1 MKKLIITIDV
11 NDNNEMFIS
20 TEQMNLTPLEI
31 LGVMEQ
37 VKYIMLSQRPKED
50 NVPTVS
56 DLIEEKEDNIVS
68 LNNP

>member
-20 TEQMNLTPLEI
+20 TEQKNLTPLEI

-37 VKYIMLSQRPKED
+37 VKYIILSQKPKEND
-50 NVPTVS
+50 VPILS
-56 DLIEEKEDNIVS
+56 DVIEEKEDNIVP
-68 LNNP
+68 LNP

>member
-56 DLIEEKEDNIVS
+56 DVIEEKEDNIVS
-68 LNNP
+68 LNP

>member
-20 TEQMNLTPLEI
+20 TEQKNLTPLEI

-37 VKYIMLSQRPKED
+37 VKYIILSQKPKED
-50 NVPTVS
+50 DVTTLS
-56 DLIEEKEDNIVS
+56 DVIEEKENNIVS
-68 LNNP
+68 LNP

>member
-37 VKYIMLSQRPKED
+37 VKYIMLSQKPKED
-50 NVPTVS
+50 DVPTLS
-56 DLIEEKEDNIVS
+56 DVIEEKEENTVP
-68 LNNP
+68 LNP

>member
-20 TEQMNLTPLEI
+20 TEQKNLTPLEI

-37 VKYIMLSQRPKED
+37 VKYIILSQKPKED
-50 NVPTVS
+50 DVPILS
-56 DLIEEKEDNIVS
+56 DVIEKKEDNIVS
-68 LNNP
+68 LNP

>member
-20 TEQMNLTPLEI
+20 TEQKNLTPLEI

-37 VKYIMLSQRPKED
+37 VKYIMLSQKPKED
-50 NVPTVS
+50 DVPILS
-56 DLIEEKEDNIVS
+56 DVIEEKENNIVS
-68 LNNP
+68 LNP

>member
-11 NDNNEMFIS
+11 NDNNEMFIC

-68 LNNP
+68 LNNL

>member
-1 MKKLIITIDV
+1 MKKLIITIGV
-11 NDNNEMFIS
+11 NDNKEMFIS

-56 DLIEEKEDNIVS
+56 DVIEEKEDNIVP
-68 LNNP
+68 LNP

>member
-20 TEQMNLTPLEI
+20 TEQKNLTPLEI

-37 VKYIMLSQRPKED
+37 VKYIILSQKPKED
-50 NVPTVS
+50 DVPTFS
-56 DLIEEKEDNIVS
+56 DVVEEKKDNIVS
-68 LNNP
+68 LNP